1 MAQATLSIKC
11 HSKWA
16 SFKGQT
22 IPSPQYISSTLI
34 QKENSSL
41 WNNQDYPPLFPVDI
55 SPPLCLRF
63 SDPVEVSTSWLFL
76 PLGSPP
82 KPSLRSPKLA
92 YSCLFTALLRLQLR
106 AHHMYFYHSRKFCE
120 SRDLAC
126 FVPVVFLAPEQHPQ
140 GVGALWTA
148 PGCGSEWVHVP
159 ASCRTL
165 LLGAEDPLPRL
176 SPSPSGHSGWKP
188 RGSWLLLLPGGHT
201 CETSG
206 EPGRPRGSCH
216 RPWWLTRR
224 FSRRGCSQKPVSYPV
239 PSGADWQWLLH
250 SPVRWLAALAMWPK
264 CPIVA
269 LTFTSLTLTMF
280 GGKHPVPEHIWN
292 GLHFYCWVLTDA
304 LADGIP

>member
-1 MAQATLSIKC
+1 M
-11 HSKWA
+11 
-16 SFKGQT
+16 
-22 IPSPQYISSTLI
+22 
-34 QKENSSL
+34 
-41 WNNQDYPPLFPVDI
+41 
-55 SPPLCLRF
+55 
-63 SDPVEVSTSWLFL
+63 
-76 PLGSPP
+76 
-82 KPSLRSPKLA
+82 
-92 YSCLFTALLRLQLR
+92 
-106 AHHMYFYHSRKFCE
+106 
-120 SRDLAC
+120 
-126 FVPVVFLAPEQHPQ
+126 
-140 GVGALWTA
+140 GALWTA

-188 RGSWLLLLPGGHT
+188 RGSWSLLLPGPTRRPAQPGGHT

-216 RPWWLTRR
+216 RPWWLTHR

-269 LTFTSLTLTMF
+269 LTFTSLTLTML
-280 GGKHPVPEHIWN
+280 GGNIQFLNISGMAFIFTAEFWLMPWQMAFLKGRRCLVPLGTSISTRHLDCSANLKRIIAN
-292 GLHFYCWVLTDA
+292 NA
-304 LADGIP
+304 